1 MSLRALQKHLAS
13 HQQQLSLFALP
24 TNLDETEDD
33 EDEEDRRSQGM
44 QESDDDNISNVS
56 DTRDA
61 DESSTPK
68 IPWRTVEFDPPQEA
82 TENTRMD
89 DAEEE
94 DIMPTRDASD
104 TFEDQNQ
111 TDKTVPVEVNRVQ
124 VRFPAYDDFAWANI
138 ERYLRQKWP
147 SWNDFEPCRLG
158 HDWSFQVPEQL
169 TEVHKCLTFCDQD

>member
-24 TNLDETEDD
+24 TNLDEREDD

-44 QESDDDNISNVS
+44 QESDDDNISNFS
-56 DTRDA
+56 AFRDA
-61 DESSTPK
+61 DESSTLK
-68 IPWRTVEFDPPQEA
+68 IPWRTVEY
-82 TENTRMD
+82 
-89 DAEEE
+89 
-94 DIMPTRDASD
+94 
-104 TFEDQNQ
+104 
-111 TDKTVPVEVNRVQ
+111 RVH

-147 SWNDFEPCRLG
+147 SWNDFKPCRLG
-158 HDWSFQVPEQL
+158 QDWTFQVPEQL